1 MKDEERFMR
10 VLSQLT
16 SICLTAALLGT
27 AGTAAAQTKTTANG
41 EWPHYAGNT
50 SSDHYSPLD
59 QITAENF
66 NELEIAWR
74 LNTDSFGPGPENRF
88 ESTPLMVGGRVYS
101 TVGTRRAVVALDA
114 ETGELLWMH
123 RLDEGERGATAPRR
137 LSGRG
142 LAYWDNGANGVVL
155 YVTPG
160 YQLIALDAVTGV
172 RLQGF
177 GSGGIVD
184 LKQDIDQDLEP
195 TSEIGLH
202 ATPLVAGNTIIIGA
216 AHLPGGAPASRT
228 NVKGYIRG
236 YDLQTGQRKW
246 IFHTIP
252 GGDEFGNDTWL
263 NDSWRYT
270 GNTGVW
276 AQMSYDPEL
285 NMVYFPVEAPTG
297 DYYGGHRPGN
307 NLFSGSVV
315 AVDLDTGERAWHY
328 QTVHHD
334 IWDWDLPAAPVLMD
348 ITVDGREIKALAQ
361 PTKMSWMFVLDRATG
376 EPVWPIPEVPV
387 EQGDVPGEWYAPTQP
402 IPSKPPAVDRIE
414 VLTVD
419 DLVDYTPEM
428 RARAEEIFSR
438 HTIGS
443 IYTPPTVANA
453 EGMLGTL
460 AWPSSTG
467 GVNWPGASFDPE
479 TGLFY
484 VYTKTQI
491 GVLGLVND
499 PERSDMDFI
508 RGRPE
513 GISGQ
518 DASTNI
524 DGFPMIK
531 PPWGRITAINM
542 NSGDIAWQIP
552 HGEAPDNIRNHEALG
567 GADIG
572 RTGWPGRIG
581 VLLTSTLAIA
591 GEAGLYT
598 TETGEEGA
606 MLRAYDKATG
616 AELGAVYMPAPQS
629 GTPMTYEMNG
639 QQYIVVATSGSGR
652 SGELVAYRLP

>member
-1 MKDEERFMR
+1 MR
-10 VLSQLT
+10 VLSPLT
-16 SICLTAALLGT
+16 LICLAAALLGI
-27 AGTAAAQTKTTANG
+27 AGTAAAQTQGTANG
-41 EWPHYAGNT
+41 EWPNYAGNT

-59 QITAENF
+59 QITPDNF
-66 NELEIAWR
+66 NDLEIAWR
-74 LNTDSFGPGPENRF
+74 LNTDSFGPTPERNL
-88 ESTPLMVGGRVYS
+88 ESTPLMVNGRVFS

-123 RLDEGERGATAPRR
+123 RLDEGERGSTAPRR

-142 LAYWDNGANGVVL
+142 LAHWNDGADGVIL

-160 YQLIALDAVTGV
+160 YQLIALNAATGV
-172 RLQGF
+172 RVLNF
-177 GSGGIVD
+177 GDGGIVD

-307 NLFSGSVV
+307 NLFAGSVV

-334 IWDWDLPAAPVLMD
+334 IWDWDLPAAPVLAD
-348 ITVDGREIKALAQ
+348 ITVDGREIKALVV
-361 PTKMSWMFVLDRATG
+361 PTKQSYMFVLDRATG

-387 EQGDVPGEWYAPTQP
+387 EQGDVPGEWYSPTQP
-402 IPSKPPAVDRIE
+402 IPTKPPPVDRVE
-414 VLTVD
+414 LLSVD
-419 DLVDYTPEM
+419 DLIDYTPEL
-428 RARAEEIFSR
+428 RAQAEEVFSR

-513 GISGQ
+513 GVSSQ
-518 DASTNI
+518 DASTNVRGLPI
-524 DGFPMIK
+524 IK
-531 PPWGRITAINM
+531 PPWGRITAINL
-542 NSGDIAWQIP
+542 NTGDIAWQIP
-552 HGEAPDNIRNHEALG
+552 HGEAPDTIRNHEALG
-567 GADIG
+567 GIDIG

-581 VLLTSTLAIA
+581 VLVTSTLVIA
-591 GEAGLYT
+591 GESGLYT

-616 AELGAVYMPAPQS
+616 ADIGAVYMPAPQS

-639 QQYIVVATSGSGR
+639 QQYIVVATSGGGK

>member
-1 MKDEERFMR
+1 MR
-10 VLSQLT
+10 LLSPLT
-16 SICLTAALLGT
+16 LTCVTVALLGAT
-27 AGTAAAQTKTTANG
+27 GTAAAQTQGTANG
-41 EWPHYAGNT
+41 EWPNYAGNT

-59 QITAENF
+59 QITPDNF
-66 NELEIAWR
+66 NDLEIAWR
-74 LNTDSFGPGPENRF
+74 LNTDSFGPTPERNL
-88 ESTPLMVGGRVYS
+88 ESTPLMVNGRVFS

-123 RLDEGERGATAPRR
+123 RLDEGERGSTAPRR

-142 LAYWDNGANGVVL
+142 LAHWNDGADGVIL

-160 YQLIALDAVTGV
+160 YQLIALNAATGV
-172 RLQGF
+172 RVLNF
-177 GSGGIVD
+177 GDGGIVD

-252 GGDEFGNDTWL
+252 GGDEFGSDTWL

-307 NLFSGSVV
+307 NLFAGSVV

-334 IWDWDLPAAPVLMD
+334 IWDWDLPAAPVLAD
-348 ITVDGREIKALAQ
+348 ITVDGREIKALVV
-361 PTKMSWMFVLDRATG
+361 PTKQSYMFVLDRATG

-387 EQGDVPGEWYAPTQP
+387 EQGDVPGEWYSPTQP
-402 IPSKPPAVDRIE
+402 IPTKPPPVDRVE
-414 VLTVD
+414 LLSVD
-419 DLVDYTPEM
+419 DLIDYTPEL
-428 RARAEEIFSR
+428 RAQAEEVFSR

-513 GISGQ
+513 GVSSQ
-518 DASTNI
+518 DASTNVRGLPI
-524 DGFPMIK
+524 IK
-531 PPWGRITAINM
+531 PPWGRITAINL
-542 NSGDIAWQIP
+542 NTGDIAWQIP
-552 HGEAPDNIRNHEALG
+552 HGEAPDTIRNHEALG
-567 GADIG
+567 GIDIG

-581 VLLTSTLAIA
+581 VLVTSTLVIA
-591 GEAGLYT
+591 GESGLYT

-616 AELGAVYMPAPQS
+616 ADIGAVYMPAPQS

-639 QQYIVVATSGSGR
+639 QQYIVVATSGGGR
-652 SGELVAYRLP
+652 SGELLAFRLPE